1 MLERLMPRQVAFFD
15 YFDRMAEKTLEGAKA
30 LVELIEDF
38 SGIAEKSRR
47 IKTIEHEGDTITHEC
62 IEELHRTFITPIDRD
77 SIHRLITRMDD
88 ILDFIESVAE
98 RVNLYEIDAPTD
110 EFRQLGRVLHA
121 SVEQVG
127 KAVRG
132 LRNMRNAREILAEC
146 VEINRLEN
154 EADALLRMAVG
165 RLFRS
170 STDPLTVMKWKELYE
185 VIEEATDRCEDVAN
199 LVEGI
204 VLEHA

>member
-1 MLERLMPRQVAFFD
+1 MLERLMPRQVVFFD
-15 YFDRMAEKTLEGAKA
+15 YFDQMAAKTLEGCRA
-30 LVELIEDF
+30 LVDMLDDF
-38 SGIAEKSRR
+38 TAVPEKARR
-47 IKTIEHEGDTITHEC
+47 IKAIEHEGDTITHEC
-62 IEELHRTFITPIDRD
+62 IEELHKTFITPIDRD

-88 ILDFIESVAE
+88 ILDLIESVAE
-98 RVNLYEIDAPTD
+98 RLSLYDIDAPTE
-110 EFRQLGRVLHA
+110 EFRQLGRVLLM

-132 LRNMRNAREILAEC
+132 LRNMKNAREIQAEC

-154 EADALLRMAVG
+154 EADALLRVAVG
-165 RLFRS
+165 QLFRS
-170 STDPLTVMKWKELYE
+170 AQDPLTVMKWKELYE